1 MSYTINLIE
10 ELNILA
16 LYNLNTSQEGIKVHK
31 TAEPE
36 AIEAT
41 KRLYD
46 KGLLSQDD
54 GGYLTGPGRVAAEH
68 AQSLL
73 TMLTT
78 QTHH

>member
-16 LYNLNTSQEGIKVHK
+16 LYNLNTSQEGIKVHT
-31 TAEPE
+31 TAEQD

-41 KRLYD
+41 RRLFE
-46 KGLLSQDD
+46 KGLLSQED

-68 AQSLL
+68 AQTLL
-73 TMLTT
+73 TILTARAY
-78 QTHH
+78 H

>member
-16 LYNLNTSQEGIKVHK
+16 LYNLTTSQEGIKVHK
-31 TAEPE
+31 TAEPD

-41 KRLYD
+41 SRLFE
-46 KGLLSQDD
+46 KGLLSQED
-54 GGYLTGPGRVAAEH
+54 GGYLTSPGRIAAEH
-68 AQSLL
+68 AQALL
-73 TMLTT
+73 TILTT